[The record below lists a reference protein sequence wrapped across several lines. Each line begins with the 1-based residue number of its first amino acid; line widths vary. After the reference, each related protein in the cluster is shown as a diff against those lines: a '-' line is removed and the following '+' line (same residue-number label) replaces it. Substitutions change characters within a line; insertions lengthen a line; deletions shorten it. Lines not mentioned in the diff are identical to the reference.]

1 MDPYGYYDFSDE
13 DFFDEALCASEPCED
28 YSTPDLHAILRR
40 YWGFDSFRPLQLEI
54 SQSLLSGKDTIGLL
68 PTGGGKS
75 LTFQVP
81 ALAVDGLTIVVSP
94 LISLMK
100 DQVDGLKKRRI
111 PAAYLGTGML
121 RSEADY
127 TYERLRQG
135 KIKLL
140 YLAPERLARENF
152 VARMHGWN
160 IRQIVVDEAH
170 CISQWGY
177 DFRPSYLN
185 LSALRDSFPQVPILA
200 LTASAT
206 PDVVADIADK
216 LAMRSPA
223 IFSKSFSRPNI
234 SFLVRLTEN
243 KMSKLIEILNSTRGS
258 AIVYVRSRKKA
269 RETAEILCSAGFA
282 ATFYH
287 AGLELHEKNERQ
299 DAWQR
304 GQTRII
310 VATTAFGMGID
321 KPDVRLV
328 VHIDMPSTL
337 EEYYQE
343 AGRAGR
349 DGERAFAVIL
359 ASTRDKGIFARRL
372 NEAFPEREF
381 IDKVYDEVCRFLDIT
396 MGEGFGLSYDFNPEI
411 MCERYKL
418 PLRHTLGALSILSR
432 AGYFEY
438 IEETDTASRLMFT
451 CKRADLYDLDTDP
464 RTDDIIQA
472 ILRSYP
478 GLFADYVFIDEMAIA
493 HKCSV
498 TPDDVYQTLV
508 SLRRQHVISFIPRK
522 RTPHIYMSMNRRRSA
537 EIQLPRAVYAD
548 RRNAMERRLNEMK
561 NFVFENDSCRVRRML
576 RYFGETRTCECGKCD
591 VCRAT
596 AAPAPF
602 DPEEFDRKLEEFF
615 HIIEPEKRLDIRSL
629 APHYP
634 RNIADIADRIR
645 TRAARGLLK
654 IDGHYISRNI

>member
-206 PDVVADIADK
+206 PDVVADIADN

-269 RETAEILCSAGFA
+269 RETAEL
-282 ATFYH
+282 
-287 AGLELHEKNERQ
+287 
-299 DAWQR
+299 
-304 GQTRII
+304 
-310 VATTAFGMGID
+310 
-321 KPDVRLV
+321 
-328 VHIDMPSTL
+328 
-337 EEYYQE
+337 
-343 AGRAGR
+343 
-349 DGERAFAVIL
+349 
-359 ASTRDKGIFARRL
+359 
-372 NEAFPEREF
+372 
-381 IDKVYDEVCRFLDIT
+381 
-396 MGEGFGLSYDFNPEI
+396 
-411 MCERYKL
+411 
-418 PLRHTLGALSILSR
+418 
-432 AGYFEY
+432 
-438 IEETDTASRLMFT
+438 
-451 CKRADLYDLDTDP
+451 
-464 RTDDIIQA
+464 
-472 ILRSYP
+472 
-478 GLFADYVFIDEMAIA
+478 
-493 HKCSV
+493 
-498 TPDDVYQTLV
+498 QTL
-508 SLRRQHVISFIPRK
+508 RRVG
-522 RTPHIYMSMNRRRSA
+522 
-537 EIQLPRAVYAD
+537 
-548 RRNAMERRLNEMK
+548 
-561 NFVFENDSCRVRRML
+561 VRQ
-576 RYFGETRTCECGKCD
+576 G
-591 VCRAT
+591 A
-596 AAPAPF
+596 
-602 DPEEFDRKLEEFF
+602 
-615 HIIEPEKRLDIRSL
+615 I
-629 APHYP
+629 
-634 RNIADIADRIR
+634 
-645 TRAARGLLK
+645 
-654 IDGHYISRNI
+654 